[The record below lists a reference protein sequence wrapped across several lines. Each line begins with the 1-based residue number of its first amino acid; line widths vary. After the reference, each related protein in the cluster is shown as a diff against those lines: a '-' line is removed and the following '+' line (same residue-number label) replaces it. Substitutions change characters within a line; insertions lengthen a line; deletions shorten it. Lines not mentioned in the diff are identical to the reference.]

1 MEKKS
6 SRPDAHRQAK
16 KRALRPLG
24 QFNSLFNLPALRPRK
39 SLGQNF
45 LMHARIAERIALVAK
60 LPSDAVV
67 FEIGPGTGM
76 LTRELLKLA
85 KRVIALE
92 ADQELFEK
100 LQAECA
106 SEIAAHRL
114 ELLHGDIRAF
124 DTGALPKGYA
134 LVANIPYYLTGEIF
148 RMFLESENQPDAM
161 TLLVQKEVAERI
173 VGNPE
178 RSRGTRSKKES
189 VLSLS
194 VKAYGTPKLEFTVP
208 RGAFIPAP
216 KVDSATITVRGISR
230 KNFAS
235 RDIERR
241 FFALLHA
248 GFAHKRKFVR
258 KNLADAGFQ
267 AGDIPEKAR
276 AEDMPLSLWLALA
289 HVMPV

>member
-1 MEKKS
+1 MKLMEKKS
-6 SRPDAHRQAK
+6 LKLDVRLSRPK
-16 KRALRPLG
+16 
-24 QFNSLFNLPALRPRK
+24 K

-45 LMHARIAERIALVAK
+45 LMHARIAERIALSAR
-60 LPSDAVV
+60 LAPDAVV

-85 KRVIALE
+85 KKVIALE
-92 ADQELFEK
+92 ADKELFEK
-100 LQAECA
+100 LQTDFA
-106 SEIAAHRL
+106 SEIAEKRL
-114 ELLHGDIRAF
+114 ELIHGDIRAF
-124 DTGALPKGYA
+124 DIMTLSQSYA

-148 RMFLESENQPDAM
+148 RMFLESENQPAAL
-161 TLLVQKEVAERI
+161 TLLVQKEVAERV

-178 RSRGTRSKKES
+178 RSRGTRAKKES
-189 VLSLS
+189 ILSLS

-208 RGAFIPAP
+208 RGAFVPAP
-216 KVDSATITVRGISR
+216 KVDSAVLTVRGISR

-235 RDIERR
+235 RDEEKL

-258 KNLADAGFQ
+258 KNLADAGFL

-276 AEDMPLSLWLALA
+276 AEDVPLSLWLALA
-289 HVMPV
+289 RITAQETNR